1 MTISHI
7 FFKRPLCPQ
16 YPDPAVKFCGYLPAP
31 FEETY
36 DELECLNLS
45 ISTPHFALGGSTL
58 LPVMV
63 YVHGGGNAF
72 GTGTNYG
79 ITDARNLVRLS
90 MKEGKDVV
98 VVAFDYRVN
107 WLGFLAS
114 KVSNNHHIEMEL
126 RSPDLRL

>member
-1 MTISHI
+1 
-7 FFKRPLCPQ
+7 
-16 YPDPAVKFCGYLPAP
+16 
-31 FEETY
+31 
-36 DELECLNLS
+36 
-45 ISTPHFALGGSTL
+45 
-58 LPVMV
+58 MV

-114 KVSNNHHIEMEL
+114 KVSNNRHIEMEL